1 LNRMAR
7 AVAHHFNNQLQ
18 VVTGNLELALA
29 TPPHGAMWSAQC
41 LADALQAAR
50 RTAEVNGGLLTYLGS
65 TRGKQEPMDFAEVC
79 RSSLPVLT
87 AAMPGKVTVEADLPA
102 PGPIVKTNAALVCQM
117 LTQLVTNAVEAM
129 EKRPG
134 EVRLRV
140 GTLAPEEAPA
150 EHRFPIDAKPPA
162 GPCACLEVTEP
173 GCGIAEGDLKDLFD
187 PYYSN
192 KFPGRG
198 MGLALVLGIVRAHEG
213 AIAVESKPG
222 RGTTFRVYLP
232 LAAEAVAPP
241 PGKGAAVSDR
251 GKVLL
256 AEDDEGVR
264 MMTAKLLA
272 RMGFEVIQAVDGAEA
287 VELFAKHKD
296 EIRWVLSDVR
306 MPRMDGWEVLATVR
320 KLCPGVP
327 VVLATGYDPAFMD
340 ADHHPDQPQVVLS
353 KPYGVA
359 ELQKAIQKV
368 IAEGKADMLKGKRGR
383 DTDCEKG

>member
-1 LNRMAR
+1 MAR
-7 AVAHHFNNQLQ
+7 AIAHHFNNQLQ

-29 TPPHGAMWSAQC
+29 TLPDGAMGSAQC
-41 LADALQAAR
+41 LVDALQAAR

-87 AAMPGKVTVEADLPA
+87 AALPGKVTVEADLPA

-134 EVRLRV
+134 AVRLRV
-140 GTLAPEEAPA
+140 GTLAPEEVPA

-187 PYYSN
+187 PCYSS

-198 MGLALVLGIVRAHEG
+198 MGLALVLGIVRVHEG

-232 LAAEAVAPP
+232 LAAEAGAQPP
-241 PGKGAAVSDR
+241 GKGKGAAVSGR

-287 VELFAKHKD
+287 VELFAKRKD
-296 EIRWVLSDVR
+296 EIQWVLSDVR
-306 MPRMDGWEVLATVR
+306 MPRMDGWEVLAAVR
-320 KLCPGVP
+320 KLCPGIP
-327 VVLATGYDPAFMD
+327 VVLASGYDPLSMD
-340 ADHHPDQPQVVLS
+340 ADDYPDQPQMVLS
-353 KPYGVA
+353 KPYGFA
-359 ELQKAIQKV
+359 ELQEAIEKV
-368 IAEGKADMLKGKRGR
+368 IAEGI
-383 DTDCEKG
+383 